1 MSFVFYKNMR
11 NVQTLIV
18 HSLLNDSLYRGDGG
32 DRPLLASL
40 LAMPALGQ
48 TSPVRLLLYHQ
59 HHFPDMRAGIQHP
72 VCFACLGQWKGF
84 KDLRLHR
91 PGFN

>member
-1 MSFVFYKNMR
+1 M
-11 NVQTLIV
+11 QTLIV
-18 HSLLNDSLYRGDGG
+18 YSLLNDRRYCGDGG

-48 TSPVRLLLYHQ
+48 TSPVRLLLHHQ

-72 VCFACLGQWKGF
+72 VRFACLGQWKGF